1 MKKKAV
7 FTRSIQMMIWML
19 VMISVIGF
27 LLGQWLMRFYLDREQ
42 EAIRGNIHRFIE
54 LNDNKYRQ
62 LNQELLYIAANDSNV
77 KAIAAMAEN
86 ENPDYRELLNYNIN
100 LSQVKSRLQNV
111 VSVYGSEYYVWL
123 YESRSK
129 TFIDCGVGDFAEK
142 TE

>member
-86 ENPDYRELLNYNIN
+86 ENPDYRELLNYNPKNRKIYTQNIN
-100 LSQVKSRLQNV
+100 
-111 VSVYGSEYYVWL
+111 
-123 YESRSK
+123 
-129 TFIDCGVGDFAEK
+129 
-142 TE
+142 